1 MISSSDQFHQLYSP
15 ISDEGTSFRETLFY
29 GQNQRVEEL
38 NDRIYDRNKSDIS
51 LEPNFDPRSISTKYA
66 KFPIIM
72 TTHTQNTVAP
82 IHAKSP
88 YMIHTNFSPANR
100 QGPVSGYLSNIDRES
115 ELKNQNTLLS
125 RPREMDSFFSQQS
138 KQQHPQKTKD
148 AYIPSSQS
156 DLYKTVIVSRPS
168 EQPYPRLFE
177 RYMFD
182 QSPHENLM
190 GNTIGGNSMHNHTR
204 TQLRGQ
210 YTQGFD
216 SNRSGGI

>member
-100 QGPVSGYLSNIDRES
+100 QGPVSGYLSKFSTASRFRLAEPVFLLLIKDCFCMTPSPIKSDGVHLDR
-115 ELKNQNTLLS
+115 
-125 RPREMDSFFSQQS
+125 M
-138 KQQHPQKTKD
+138 
-148 AYIPSSQS
+148 
-156 DLYKTVIVSRPS
+156 
-168 EQPYPRLFE
+168 
-177 RYMFD
+177 M
-182 QSPHENLM
+182 
-190 GNTIGGNSMHNHTR
+190 
-204 TQLRGQ
+204 
-210 YTQGFD
+210 
-216 SNRSGGI
+216 